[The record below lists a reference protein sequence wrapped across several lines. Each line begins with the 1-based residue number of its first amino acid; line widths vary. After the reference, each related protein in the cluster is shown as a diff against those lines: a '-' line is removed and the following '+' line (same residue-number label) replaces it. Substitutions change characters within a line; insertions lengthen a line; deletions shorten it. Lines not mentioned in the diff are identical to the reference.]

1 MIRAPKTTPMIRATC
16 CFHGVAP
23 TSWPVLRSWRLSF
36 EIVAI
41 QNTIADVNSVYAIS
55 AVFSSVVEPRPCT
68 ARMATAVMT
77 TTSRPTPDTG
87 EFDEPIRPAM

>member
-1 MIRAPKTTPMIRATC
+1 M
-16 CFHGVAP
+16 
-23 TSWPVLRSWRLSF
+23 
-36 EIVAI
+36 

-68 ARMATAVMT
+68 TRMTTAVMT
-77 TTSRPTPDTG
+77 TTNKPTPDTG